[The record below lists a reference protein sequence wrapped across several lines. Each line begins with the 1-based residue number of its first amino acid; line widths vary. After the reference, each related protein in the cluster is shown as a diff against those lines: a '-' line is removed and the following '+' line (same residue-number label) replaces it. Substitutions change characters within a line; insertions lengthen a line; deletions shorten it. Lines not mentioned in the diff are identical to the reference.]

1 MTKQDILDREM
12 NRLSIAIDLFTSKC
26 LEVGLDIDETTL
38 GVEEYR
44 GGYGLIVSAEYSTP
58 TELQQ
63 EWGIF
68 VRGYVPTGKTRI
80 EFLAESTMAMYP
92 PQDLPFHELKEDKWI
107 EVKQN

>member
-1 MTKQDILDREM
+1 MTKQEILDREL

-26 LEVGLDIDETTL
+26 FEIGLDIDETTL
-38 GVEEYR
+38 GVEESS
-44 GGYGLIVSAEYSTP
+44 GGYGLIVCAEYSNP

-68 VRGYVPTGKTRI
+68 VRGYIPTSNPRI
-80 EFLAESTMAMYP
+80 EYITECTMAMYP
-92 PQDLPFHELKEDKWI
+92 PRDLPFHELKGGKWI